1 MRNALALLLLI
12 ICGLGCKPK
21 ATMPTPLPVA
31 ELPTALEKAF
41 RIAPAET
48 KDMAGQVVALVRAQD
63 YSKAHPQLLALA
75 ATPKLTPEQL
85 DVTARGLV
93 TLNELLQAAQAQG
106 DTNAAQALET
116 YRKIK

>member
-1 MRNALALLLLI
+1 
-12 ICGLGCKPK
+12 
-21 ATMPTPLPVA
+21 MPAPLPVA
-31 ELPTALEKAF
+31 ELPAAFEKAF
-41 RIAPAET
+41 RVAPAEA

-75 ATPKLTPEQL
+75 AAPKLTPEQL

-106 DTNAAQALET
+106 DQNAAQTLEM
-116 YRKIK
+116 YRKTK

>member
-12 ICGLGCKPK
+12 ICGLGCKPQ

-31 ELPTALEKAF
+31 ELPAALEKAF
-41 RIAPAET
+41 RVAPAEA
-48 KDMAGQVVALVRAQD
+48 KDMAGQVVALVQAQD
-63 YSKAHPQLLALA
+63 YPKAHPQLLALA
-75 ATPKLTPEQL
+75 ATPKLTREQL

-106 DTNAAQALET
+106 DEKAAQALET
-116 YRKIK
+116 YRKSK

>member
-1 MRNALALLLLI
+1 MLI

-21 ATMPTPLPVA
+21 ATMPAPLPVA

-41 RIAPAET
+41 RVAPAET

-63 YSKAHPQLLALA
+63 YSKAHPQLLTLA
-75 ATPKLTPEQL
+75 ATPKLTHEQL

-93 TLNELLQAAQAQG
+93 TLNEVLQNAQAQG
-106 DTNAAQALET
+106 DSNAAQTLEM
-116 YRKIK
+116 YRRTK